1 MKYLFLICLVIDV
14 CKGRPK
20 LYEVDSYI
28 VRMLLQPNAN
38 EGNDLVDSIR
48 LYNNLFTDVVQKYL
62 HNDENV
68 FRIAT
73 VVYNRKGPRFLTK
86 RFNSNL
92 LRETFDWKNEDLQ
105 QLNKLLDETRSLYNN
120 FCESY
125 RVINNIKDTKVLWD
139 FTTSV
144 FVILQGTKNP

>member
-1 MKYLFLICLVIDV
+1 MKRLFLICLVIHL

-28 VRMLLQPNAN
+28 VRMLLQPNSN
-38 EGNDLVDSIR
+38 EGNDLVDSIH
-48 LYNNLFTDVVQKYL
+48 LYNSLFRDVVQKYL
-62 HNDENV
+62 HNDETV

-73 VVYNRKGPRFLTK
+73 VIYNRKGPRFLSK

-92 LRETFDWKNEDLQ
+92 LKETFNWNNEELQ
-105 QLNKLLDETRSLYNN
+105 RLNKLLDDTRSLYNN

-125 RVINNIKDTKVLWD
+125 RVINDIKNTKVL
-139 FTTSV
+139 
-144 FVILQGTKNP
+144 